1 MEPGSVRADRDAVMI
16 ILSPGPHVD
25 QFNIQIIIIQKS
37 KKLSDN
43 DHANLFH

>member
-25 QFNIQIIIIQKS
+25 QFNIQNNYYTKEEEIEGQ
-37 KKLSDN
+37 
-43 DHANLFH
+43 